1 MAGHRRP
8 VSEAER
14 AAAAEA
20 RQATLDKLHAQ
31 LSDGILA
38 LNDPQ
43 AWQAWLKFSSQ
54 FHRYS
59 FGNSLLIM
67 LQDPQATH
75 VAGYQAFKAMGRQV
89 RRGETGI
96 KVLAPITRREP
107 RLDDAGHPVRDDQGR
122 PVNRTQVVAT
132 KPVTVFD
139 VRQTDGPPLPDPK
152 VGEAVLLTGQAPAG
166 LWDRLQDILGERGF
180 DVRRGADLGGPNG
193 YTDFGQRLVMVR
205 DDVDDAQAVKTL
217 VHDLLTAPTGVRTRV
232 WGGGCADDTPLS
244 LLLPLPFMVLC
255 WARRHGS
262 TGEGVMAGE
271 QDLESGSRDV
281 KRLVVPVVG
290 AVATTD
296 EVPGTALLD
305 ASGRPVVEVAEFFRG
320 MLASGASESSLRSYG
335 LALLRWWRFLAAV
348 EVPWDRAGRVEA
360 QDFVLWMR
368 MVGPAGRP
376 GGYAPA
382 TINHGLAVVKAF
394 YAERLAAGRGPV
406 VNPVPEAAHRDGRRV
421 QAHHNPMQPFAPG
434 PRAPLR
440 QKVPERVPRS
450 IPDGLFDALFT
461 AVRSDRDR
469 ALLAFWVS
477 TGARA
482 AELLGA
488 TLDRVDPGE
497 QRIGVVRKGTRRLQW
512 LPASADAFVWWRLY
526 EARVTRPAGER
537 ALWLTNRSP
546 VRPLTYPAARRM
558 LQRANAA
565 LGTVWTLH
573 DLRHTAAQRMIDD
586 PHLSLTDVQWV
597 LGHAHLTTTQL
608 YLRSRPDE
616 VIAKVLEHHRAR
628 AERPPAPQVPPG
640 APGYPADVLEAL
652 LGGGRRG

>member
-1 MAGHRRP
+1 MSHSTTPFTLLPSPSSDRAIESIRR
-8 VSEAER
+8 
-14 AAAAEA
+14 
-20 RQATLDKLHAQ
+20 
-31 LSDGILA
+31 
-38 LNDPQ
+38 
-43 AWQAWLKFSSQ
+43 SSPHSQ
-54 FHRYS
+54 PPEYNIRRNWPGL

-107 RLDDAGHPVRDDQGR
+107 RLDAAGQPVRDDRGR
-122 PVNRTQVVAT
+122 VLHRTQVVAT

-152 VGEAVLLTGQAPAG
+152 IGEAVLLTGQAPAG
-166 LWDRLQDILGERGF
+166 LWDRLQDLLGERGF
-180 DVRRGADLGGPNG
+180 HVHRGADLGGANG

-217 VHDLLTAPTGVRTRV
+217 AHDLLTAPTARVGGVWRA
-232 WGGGCADDTPLS
+232 GCSDDTPRGS
-244 LLLPLPFMVLC
+244 VLVLFVLVVC
-255 WARRHGS
+255 WAHRHGS
-262 TGEGVMAGE
+262 TWEGVVAGWQE
-271 QDLESGSRDV
+271 LGSGPRDV
-281 KRLVVPVVG
+281 RRLAVPLVG
-290 AVATTD
+290 AVVAID

-305 ASGRPVVEVAEFFRG
+305 AAGLPVGEVAEFFRS
-320 MLASGASESSLRSYG
+320 MLASGASVSSLRSYG

-348 EVPWDRAGRVEA
+348 DVSWDRAGRVEA

-394 YAERLAAGRGPV
+394 YADRLAAGQGPL
-406 VNPVPEAAHRDGRRV
+406 VNPIPEAAHRDGRRV
-421 QAHHNPMQPFAPG
+421 EAHHNPMQPFAPG

-440 QKVPERVPRS
+440 QKLPERVPRS
-450 IPDGLFDALFT
+450 IPDGLFDALF
-461 AVRSDRDR
+461 ASVRSDRDR

-482 AELLGA
+482 AELLGVS
-488 TLDRVDPGE
+488 LDRIDPGE
-497 QRIGVVRKGTRRLQW
+497 QRIGVYRKGSQRLQW

-526 EARVTRPAGER
+526 EARVARPAGER

-558 LQRANAA
+558 MQRANDA
-565 LGTVWTLH
+565 LGTAWTLH

-608 YLRSRPDE
+608 YLRARPDE
-616 VIAKVLEHHRAR
+616 VIARVLQHHRTR
-628 AERPPAPQVPPG
+628 AERPPVPLVPPG
-640 APGYPADVLEAL
+640 AAGYRADVLEVL
-652 LGGGRRG
+652 LGGERRG

>member
-1 MAGHRRP
+1 
-8 VSEAER
+8 
-14 AAAAEA
+14 
-20 RQATLDKLHAQ
+20 
-31 LSDGILA
+31 
-38 LNDPQ
+38 
-43 AWQAWLKFSSQ
+43 
-54 FHRYS
+54 
-59 FGNSLLIM
+59 
-67 LQDPQATH
+67 
-75 VAGYQAFKAMGRQV
+75 
-89 RRGETGI
+89 
-96 KVLAPITRREP
+96 
-107 RLDDAGHPVRDDQGR
+107 
-122 PVNRTQVVAT
+122 
-132 KPVTVFD
+132 
-139 VRQTDGPPLPDPK
+139 
-152 VGEAVLLTGQAPAG
+152 
-166 LWDRLQDILGERGF
+166 
-180 DVRRGADLGGPNG
+180 
-193 YTDFGQRLVMVR
+193 
-205 DDVDDAQAVKTL
+205 
-217 VHDLLTAPTGVRTRV
+217 
-232 WGGGCADDTPLS
+232 
-244 LLLPLPFMVLC
+244 
-255 WARRHGS
+255 
-262 TGEGVMAGE
+262 MAGE
-271 QDLESGSRDV
+271 QDLESRSRDV

-290 AVATTD
+290 AVATTE

-394 YAERLAAGRGPV
+394 DADRLAAGQGPM
-406 VNPVPEAAHRDGRRV
+406 VNPIPEAAHRDGRRV

-497 QRIGVVRKGTRRLQW
+497 QRIGVVRKGSRRLQW

-526 EARVTRPAGER
+526 EARVTRPVGER

-558 LQRANAA
+558 LQRANDA

-628 AERPPAPQVPPG
+628 AERPPAPRVPPG

>member
-1 MAGHRRP
+1 
-8 VSEAER
+8 
-14 AAAAEA
+14 
-20 RQATLDKLHAQ
+20 
-31 LSDGILA
+31 
-38 LNDPQ
+38 
-43 AWQAWLKFSSQ
+43 
-54 FHRYS
+54 
-59 FGNSLLIM
+59 
-67 LQDPQATH
+67 
-75 VAGYQAFKAMGRQV
+75 
-89 RRGETGI
+89 
-96 KVLAPITRREP
+96 
-107 RLDDAGHPVRDDQGR
+107 
-122 PVNRTQVVAT
+122 
-132 KPVTVFD
+132 
-139 VRQTDGPPLPDPK
+139 
-152 VGEAVLLTGQAPAG
+152 
-166 LWDRLQDILGERGF
+166 
-180 DVRRGADLGGPNG
+180 
-193 YTDFGQRLVMVR
+193 
-205 DDVDDAQAVKTL
+205 
-217 VHDLLTAPTGVRTRV
+217 
-232 WGGGCADDTPLS
+232 
-244 LLLPLPFMVLC
+244 LLLCFMVLC

-394 YAERLAAGRGPV
+394 YADRLAAGRGPV

-628 AERPPAPQVPPG
+628 AERPPAPRVPPG